1 MKILPAVFVPIVA
14 VLTMA
19 CSDASGTSG
28 PTGHTSLPSNQ
39 STTGS
44 LPSADGAEQPPADV
58 LEPVIVDATA
68 RAGVQPSDQS
78 TTGSL
83 PSADGAEQPPADVLE
98 PVIVDAAARAGVQ
111 PSEVVV
117 VSATAAE
124 WSDGSL
130 GCPQP
135 GMLYTQAQV
144 SGYQVILRAAGQDLD
159 YRVQGP
165 DQFKLCEKP

>member
-1 MKILPAVFVPIVA
+1 MPRPGYDASMKILPAVFVPIVA

-28 PTGHTSLPSNQ
+28 PTGHTSLPS
-39 STTGS
+39 
-44 LPSADGAEQPPADV
+44 
-58 LEPVIVDATA
+58 
-68 RAGVQPSDQS
+68 DQS
-78 TTGSL
+78 STGSL

-135 GMLYTQAQV
+135 GMNYTQALV
-144 SGYQVILRAAGQDLD
+144 SGYQVILRAAGRDLD
-159 YRVQGP
+159 YRVRGP